1 MGASYCPPLSFLRER
16 TGSGRQEE
24 PPREPR
30 CLWGPLPHEHH
41 EAGGS
46 SWQQSLHLRR
56 EAGDSTGF
64 GEGRASWGGWSSPV
78 VTREA
83 QFSLGLC

>member
-1 MGASYCPPLSFLRER
+1 MEASYCPALSFLRER

-46 SWQQSLHLRR
+46 SQSKVSTC
-56 EAGDSTGF
+56 AG
-64 GEGRASWGGWSSPV
+64 RLVSPQ
-78 VTREA
+78 A
-83 QFSLGLC
+83 LGKAEPPGVAGVPLL

>member
-1 MGASYCPPLSFLRER
+1 MEASYCPALSFLRER

-30 CLWGPLPHEHH
+30 CLWGPLPHKHH

-46 SWQQSLHLRR
+46 SQQQSLHLCG
-56 EAGDSTGF
+56 EACVSTGF
-64 GEGRASWGGWSSPV
+64 GEGRASWRGWSSAI

-83 QFSLGLC
+83 QFSLDLC